1 MKALRLG
8 LLMWIFA
15 GSLHAQSTI
24 NLAEYLTNQA
34 GDTLVFENI
43 AAQNLPYFSILFF
56 QTEQIEGLLRR
67 ESDAQ
72 IKQEKLDLESWK
84 LLSLAVN
91 SNKFNL
97 EKTIE
102 LFPINVHINKTYT
115 SSTNYTS
122 SATRGILKIEA
133 FTPGFES
140 AQTPLRNFTDCLKLE
155 IRLVFIENNTPVR
168 RIELIEWYAKGAGL
182 VKMIKNT
189 YQNKIRTTVA
199 ASLTKA
205 TLGGKNLEGRKR

>member
-43 AAQNLPYFSILFF
+43 AAQNLPFFSILFF

-72 IKQEKLDLESWK
+72 IKQEKLDKESWK

-91 SNKFNL
+91 SHKFNL

-102 LFPINVHINKTYT
+102 LFPINVQINKTYT

-122 SATRGILKIEA
+122 SSTSGILKIEA

-140 AQTPLRNFTDCLKLE
+140 VQTPLRNFTDCLKLE
-155 IRLVFIENNTPVR
+155 IRLAFIENNTPVR

-205 TLGGKNLEGRKR
+205 TLGGKNLEGRKN

>member
-8 LLMWIFA
+8 LLMWVFA

-43 AAQNLPYFSILFF
+43 AAQNLPHFSILFF

-72 IKQEKLDLESWK
+72 IKQEKLDKEGWK

-91 SNKFNL
+91 SHKFNL
-97 EKTIE
+97 EEAIE
-102 LFPINVHINKTYT
+102 IFPVHTEINKNY
-115 SSTNYTS
+115 SFSTNYTAS
-122 SATRGILKIEA
+122 NTKGILKIEA
-133 FTPGFES
+133 FIPGFES

-155 IRLVFIENNTPVR
+155 IRLVFIENDTPVR
-168 RIELIEWYAKGAGL
+168 RIELIEWYAKSVGL

-189 YQNKIRTTVA
+189 YQNKTRTTVA

-205 TLGGKNLEGRKR
+205 TLGGKTLEGRKN